1 MKPTDTTK
9 APFCI
14 IAESRPQLYTDG
26 FRSVIEEWTGL
37 VLPPPRFV
45 NIYYFSYASL
55 F

>member
-9 APFCI
+9 APPCI

-26 FRSVIEEWTGL
+26 FTSVIEEWTGL
-37 VLPPPRFV
+37 VSPPRFV